1 MSGDSGAGNHKD
13 NSNTATNTRTDRPT
27 GPRLQ
32 LSLLDRAPQ
41 IVVGILFKHIGLQW
55 KPRLFVLQEGVLK
68 YYKINGPNAVSVYSV
83 LETLRQQGD
92 LFPIGAEIS
101 VLEARDKS
109 LVANAHPPSS
119 HLPPPRTEV
128 HMQVGYV
135 RESKSDGRKFHVET
149 GSKLTLTLRAET
161 TDDRWVWVN
170 ALRSAKG
177 AWDGMTPTAAGALT
191 RVTPPSAGH
200 APAVEESAVLR
211 RMEVES
217 ALEHAKAHL
226 AALGASKEVVQF
238 VLALFERTLVEK
250 HQMIDTDEHKRQV
263 LLDIIY
269 RLENEKRALETAIV
283 VEGRVSS
290 GAIPG
295 VAANEEGEE
304 ESRTSQTSQTT
315 ESDNGEE
322 EEVLMEVDDSGDEFF
337 ECETRL
343 NSRPSLSRSGS
354 CVGLSEGWD
363 EQGTQ
368 SRYDQQNGQD
378 DRQQLQQKQRQQQQ
392 QQQQKLIINETKDT
406 ENKIENG
413 TKSKNHLK
421 GGWLSAEGPPPHRRD
436 RLPTPLEPEKRV
448 SLWSLIKEM
457 VGKDLTR
464 VCLPVYFNEPLSAL
478 QKTAEDLEYSE
489 LLDLAAKLPK
499 HSIDRLLRVAAF
511 AVSAYSSTVGRTAK
525 PFNPL
530 LGETYELVHVEKGFR
545 FLAEKVSHHPTII
558 AAVAEGRGW
567 RFEGDA
573 DVKSKF
579 WGRSIELKPEGIL
592 RLTFHDGDVYTWSK
606 VTTSIN
612 NLILG
617 KIYIDHG
624 GIMRVRNH
632 GPEGLSARLRFKETG
647 MLLDRDPRQVRGVIE
662 RGNHRL
668 DYPILHGHWD
678 DRMWAELEDGRSL
691 ELWRKAPPPPD
702 PTRYNL
708 TSFAIQLNEL
718 TPGLKDKL
726 APTDCRLRPDQSA
739 TEKGMW
745 SHANAEKQRLEHK
758 QRAARKAADAGEP
771 IRPRWFRFQPDAAMP
786 DPEQGLRHHKA
797 HRHHGRHGH
806 HDHHDRHEIHQS
818 THPSFVYSGGYWEAR
833 ASGNWV
839 GCRDIFGPEL

>member
-1 MSGDSGAGNHKD
+1 MNL
-13 NSNTATNTRTDRPT
+13 NSTPDTRTERAN

-41 IVVGILFKHIGLQW
+41 SVVGILFKHIGLQW

-68 YYKINGPNAVSVYSV
+68 YYKINGPTAVNVHAV

-92 LFPIGAEIS
+92 LFLIGAEIS
-101 VLEARDKS
+101 VLEARGGGRDGDR
-109 LVANAHPPSS
+109 APTS

-135 RESKSDGRKFHVET
+135 RESKSDGRRFHVET

-161 TDDRWVWVN
+161 PDDRWVWVN

-191 RVTPPSAGH
+191 RVTPSTL
-200 APAVEESAVLR
+200 AVGQTSPVGLQEESATLQ
-211 RMEVES
+211 RMEEES
-217 ALEHAKAHL
+217 SLEHAQAHL
-226 AALGASKEVVQF
+226 TALGASKEIIQF
-238 VLALFERTLVEK
+238 VIALLEQSFSEKRHILDAEER
-250 HQMIDTDEHKRQV
+250 KRQV

-269 RLENEKRALETAIV
+269 RLEDEKRALETAIV
-283 VEGRVSS
+283 VEGRVSN
-290 GAIPG
+290 GANREDAP
-295 VAANEEGEE
+295 NEEDGDEE
-304 ESRTSQTSQTT
+304 EGAGCSSTT
-315 ESDNGEE
+315 ESEEGDGGDGMDRQRRRGSLREGDGNG
-322 EEVLMEVDDSGDEFF
+322 DSGDEYF
-337 ECETRL
+337 ECETFL
-343 NSRPSLSRSGS
+343 SSRSSLSRSGS
-354 CVGLSEGWD
+354 LVELLPSEPLK
-363 EQGTQ
+363 EE
-368 SRYDQQNGQD
+368 RANKKEPRRNQD
-378 DRQQLQQKQRQQQQ
+378 
-392 QQQQKLIINETKDT
+392 
-406 ENKIENG
+406 G
-413 TKSKNHLK
+413 G
-421 GGWLSAEGPPPHRRD
+421 GGWLSTEGPPPHRRV

-489 LLDLAAKLPK
+489 LLDLAAKFPK

-579 WGRSIELKPEGIL
+579 WGRSIELKPEGVL

-617 KIYIDHG
+617 KIYVDHG
-624 GIMRVRNH
+624 GIMRVHNH
-632 GPEGLSARLRFKETG
+632 GPDNLTARLRFKETG
-647 MLLDRDPRQVRGVIE
+647 LLMDRDPRQVRGVIE
-662 RGNHRL
+662 RGNQRL
-668 DYPILHGHWD
+668 DFPILHGHWD
-678 DRMWAELEDGRSL
+678 DSMWAELEDGRSL
-691 ELWRKAPPPPD
+691 ELWRKAPLPPD

-718 TPGLKDKL
+718 TPGLKNKL

-745 SHANAEKQRLEHK
+745 SLANAEKQRLEHK

-771 IRPRWFRFQPDAAMP
+771 IRPRWFRLQPNASSTPAPHHVD
-786 DPEQGLRHHKA
+786 GLKSKE
-797 HRHHGRHGH
+797 HRHHGRHR
-806 HDHHDRHEIHQS
+806 HDRHEHQQQS
-818 THPSFVYSGGYWEAR
+818 THPSFVYNGGYWEAR
-833 ASGNWV
+833 ASGEWV
-839 GCRDIFGPEL
+839 GCRDIFGPDL